1 MQCYFLTIF
10 SHTPCVI
17 IAYKDPVENQDMI
30 KILDRLVTG
39 FFVVILGTLWYCT
52 KCFVTPNQYTILV
65 YDVFGNQVSIDG
77 IRTNFNTPKVA
88 SNFILE
94 YQNRFSQYSFSIAS
108 EMPVIKRNWFCEM
121 LQKIQR

>member
-1 MQCYFLTIF
+1 M
-10 SHTPCVI
+10 
-17 IAYKDPVENQDMI
+17 
-30 KILDRLVTG
+30 TG

-52 KCFVTPNQYTILV
+52 KCFVKPNQYTILV

-108 EMPVIKRNWFCEM
+108 EMPVIKRNWLCEI